1 VWDRSAGSFPGYRES
16 DRALVEIATVIR
28 ARLIAG
34 EDVGMAALNHLRLC
48 CGMMGGSP
56 ADRAKVTIVQEPEH
70 DPLAHYFNFN
80 GSQRAAVWV
89 QEEKLSNPRF

>member
-1 VWDRSAGSFPGYRES
+1 
-16 DRALVEIATVIR
+16 VIR

-34 EDVGMAALNHLRLC
+34 EDVGVTALNHLRLC

-70 DPLAHYFNFN
+70 DPFAHYFQLQLIAASCGL
-80 GSQRAAVWV
+80 GSG
-89 QEEKLSNPRF
+89 SDHF

>member
-1 VWDRSAGSFPGYRES
+1 VWDRFRREFPWLQES

-28 ARLIAG
+28 ARPIAG
-34 EDVGMAALNHLRLC
+34 EDVGMTALNHLRLC

-80 GSQRAAVWV
+80 
-89 QEEKLSNPRF
+89 